1 MIQSMLRGSRYLVP
15 AAVFG
20 AVAATR
26 RRVYRLNTSEVPLSR
41 LAAELGF
48 SESSSF
54 QRAINGWTGCSPGVY
69 RRIGRG

>member
-1 MIQSMLRGSRYLVP
+1 
-15 AAVFG
+15 
-20 AVAATR
+20 VAIF
-26 RRVYRLNTSEVPLSR
+26 RLNTSDGRLCR

-54 QRAINGWTGCSPGVY
+54 QRAFKGWTRCSPGVY